1 MLLAEYLESI
11 KGANR
16 PLLVPTISKK
26 LSSSWTWTAA
36 CPAGYKSKPC
46 FSFSA
51 VANMSSLFITSL
63 VDLQTSKI
71 STSSW
76 SWYINFPYFRE
87 FQSWYA
93 NFLTQRKLTFHISQT
108 FLPSVILIAVAGI
121 SFFVPSDQVRESFAE
136 TNRRLWALRNDLPT
150 FTFTFAI
157 VEMILTN
164 NDLRSRG
171 D

>member
-1 MLLAEYLESI
+1 MLVAEYLESI

-36 CPAGYKSKPC
+36 RPTGWKLKTLLLI
-46 FSFSA
+46 FSSCKH
-51 VANMSSLFITSL
+51 VLTFITSL

-76 SWYINFPYFRE
+76 SWYINFPNFPE

-93 NFLTQRKLTFHISQT
+93 NFPSQRKLTFHISQT

-157 VEMILTN
+157 VERILIN
-164 NDLRSRG
+164 YDLRSRG